1 MTTIGSGP
9 RPISP
14 QPMGPAGEHKIG
26 IPEDGVGIPSIPDAP
41 AAHHRPE
48 GALKLEKPGH
58 LPRDLS
64 LLILELSG
72 KIEEGKQKSLKENI
86 RTSLQRTK
94 DCYHR
99 ILDLFRL
106 SAVCAE
112 KAEQAKM
119 LADATSDPQKKNIYL
134 KNLSRSI
141 QYLTQAQARMAESKP
156 ELNAESRALKKLTAK
171 ITALIDRAAAR
182 AEEVLRREVELAVG
196 RDAKPSAGRFY
207 KLHKEEQKQDFRE
220 LSDESAAQRVETL
233 REEEIQRI
241 NDRLLS
247 VLQSVHPGDSNMA
260 PRRRTPV

>member
-1 MTTIGSGP
+1 
-9 RPISP
+9 
-14 QPMGPAGEHKIG
+14 
-26 IPEDGVGIPSIPDAP
+26 
-41 AAHHRPE
+41 
-48 GALKLEKPGH
+48 
-58 LPRDLS
+58 
-64 LLILELSG
+64 
-72 KIEEGKQKSLKENI
+72 
-86 RTSLQRTK
+86 
-94 DCYHR
+94 
-99 ILDLFRL
+99 
-106 SAVCAE
+106 
-112 KAEQAKM
+112 
-119 LADATSDPQKKNIYL
+119 
-134 KNLSRSI
+134 
-141 QYLTQAQARMAESKP
+141 MAESKP

-196 RDAKPSAGRFY
+196 RDAKPSAGRIY